1 MLYLTRTAELCSIL
15 SRSVMDLVRILCA
28 ITISLPFLFSQ
39 KNVVSLSPT
48 FDFDRDGLSEFLALE
63 KQNFNDSAPS
73 SAVFYEIDDFG
84 SHIELWRH
92 TTLDQIIKVEIGDV
106 DGNAIPDI
114 VLLSRSSFL
123 GFGSEDPF
131 WLKAFPWTEI
141 DFSPEPVFS
150 FNNINDSVR
159 VRPSSFSLLDI
170 GFNNQKDEILFAQG
184 SPSRSISI
192 NSISDNEVFDK
203 IKSLSPGNLSAGY
216 APIHLT
222 KFDHDS
228 NSSLD
233 IIALSPEETSI
244 RIHLFLNNEGELSNG
259 VSKTLSYPFDLNSPI
274 GLIPSGIINADI
286 DLDGFDEL
294 VIPFKSGSVVALHQE
309 DSSFFL
315 TKIGPKMSALFQF
328 SEPLTESDINN
339 ILLSRAELGIGADP
353 LQNLNL
359 NEVSITVSEFD
370 TLTNQSVGFQK
381 SSDQTNME
389 DSSFIPSEPI
399 ATMRLS
405 AIPVVGSSQD
415 KISPDSS
422 KIVSGI
428 SSRLKK
434 VNISSVDNQLG
445 NVASSSPSL
454 SSRAGRMKQISL
466 SNLGSSSG
474 IPMITSDTAYV
485 GQQFIYPVVPSKGTL
500 AQFRKIDLPEGAI
513 YNPSTKNII
522 WTPSEDQIGLQKFE
536 FQIMVQ
542 GGGSR
547 PVVDEIRGQGVT
559 VRSTTQDELVV
570 FKVVVVE

>member
-15 SRSVMDLVRILCA
+15 SRSVVDFVRILCV
-28 ITISLPFLFSQ
+28 ITIALPFLYSQ

-92 TTLDQIIKVEIGDV
+92 TTLDQIIKAEIGDV

-114 VLLSRSSFL
+114 VLLSRPSFL
-123 GFGSEDPF
+123 GFGSESPI
-131 WLKAFPWTEI
+131 WLKVFPWTEI
-141 DFSPEPVFS
+141 DFSPEPIFS
-150 FNNINDSVR
+150 FNKINDVVR
-159 VRPSSFSLLDI
+159 VRPSSFSLLDVDI
-170 GFNNQKDEILFAQG
+170 NNQKDEILFAQG
-184 SPSRSISI
+184 SPSRSISS

-203 IKSLSPGNLSAGY
+203 IKMLSPGNLSAGY

-244 RIHLFLNNEGELSNG
+244 RIHVFLNNEGELSNE
-259 VSKTLSYPFDLNSPI
+259 VSETLSYPFDLNAPI

-294 VIPFKSGSVVALHQE
+294 VIPFKAGSVIALHQE
-309 DSSFFL
+309 DSNFFL
-315 TKIGPKMSALFQF
+315 TKIDPEMSALFQF

-339 ILLSRAELGIGADP
+339 ILLSRAELGIGADA
-353 LQNLNL
+353 LQNLNV
-359 NEVSITVSEFD
+359 NEVSITASELD
-370 TLTNQSVGFQK
+370 TLKNQSAGSQK
-381 SSDQTNME
+381 SSNQTNME
-389 DSSFIPSEPI
+389 GSGFISSEPI

-405 AIPVVGSSQD
+405 AIPVAGSSQD

-422 KIVSGI
+422 KIVNGI
-428 SSRLKK
+428 SGRLKE

-445 NVASSSPSL
+445 NTTSSSPSL

-466 SNLGSSSG
+466 SNLGSSPA

-485 GQQFIYPVVPSKGTL
+485 GQEFKYPVVPSKGTL

-513 YNPSTKNII
+513 YNPSTKNIV
-522 WTPSEDQIGLQKFE
+522 WTPSEGQIGLQKFE

-542 GGGSR
+542 GGGGR
-547 PVVDEIRGQGVT
+547 PVVDEVRGQGVT